1 LILLSSQIYWRRKKI
16 MGTGEKGKAK
26 GKRREAPLFCML
38 LLCFQKQ
45 VRHSHSFSFFVQIGF
60 VLQEHCAKVI

>member
-1 LILLSSQIYWRRKKI
+1 

-26 GKRREAPLFCML
+26 GKRREAPLFCTL

-45 VRHSHSFSFFVQIGF
+45 VRNSNSFSFFVQIGF